1 MADEEKN
8 VEQAEAQQPVDQTID
23 APQAE
28 EAAAQQ
34 PEAPAEAAKPS
45 ELDQAK
51 ADLAQEH
58 DNYLRLAAEYDNFR
72 KRSQKEKD
80 NLYTEIKAETVE
92 KFLPVYDNLERAL
105 AQQTADEAFKKG
117 VEMTM
122 TQLTGIFEKLGV
134 TAFGEAGEAFDPTLH
149 NAVMHAEDES
159 AGENVIL
166 EVFQKG
172 FRIGE
177 KVVDHHARKYGHSKF
192 GVERMVKG
200 YLDLIS
206 VLFMSHFGR
215 SPMYFFG
222 SLGTLMFLLGGGTT
236 VWIIAEKLWKQFHD
250 LPLRA
255 VTDQPL
261 FYLAILAV
269 ILGVQL
275 FLAGFLGELINRN
288 SSERNKYLID
298 KTL

>member
-80 NLYTEIKAETVE
+80 NLYTEIKAETVK

-122 TQLTGIFEKLGV
+122 NQLVSVMEKLGV
-134 TAFGEAGEAFDPTLH
+134 ESFGAAGDHFDPQLH
-149 NAVMHAEDES
+149 NAVMHIEDES
-159 AGENVIL
+159 LGENVIA

-172 FRIGE
+172 FKVGE
-177 KVVDHHARKYGHSKF
+177 KVVRFA
-192 GVERMVKG
+192 MVK
-200 YLDLIS
+200 
-206 VLFMSHFGR
+206 V
-215 SPMYFFG
+215 
-222 SLGTLMFLLGGGTT
+222 
-236 VWIIAEKLWKQFHD
+236 A
-250 LPLRA
+250 
-255 VTDQPL
+255 
-261 FYLAILAV
+261 
-269 ILGVQL
+269 
-275 FLAGFLGELINRN
+275 N
-288 SSERNKYLID
+288 
-298 KTL
+298 